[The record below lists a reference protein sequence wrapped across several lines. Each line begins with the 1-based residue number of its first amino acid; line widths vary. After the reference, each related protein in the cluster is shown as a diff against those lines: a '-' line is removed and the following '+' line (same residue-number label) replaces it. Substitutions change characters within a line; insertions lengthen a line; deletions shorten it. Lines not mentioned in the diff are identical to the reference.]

1 MPRHNR
7 RRVEAPLARPIG
19 GAERRDEWHGEDYVV
34 CMVADSAKAYRC
46 PGCEQVIRPGVPHV
60 VVWPAGNAEAAGR
73 RHWHTACWAARD
85 RRGPLPRP

>member
-19 GAERRDEWHGEDYVV
+19 GAERRDEWRGEQYVV
-34 CMVADSAKAYRC
+34 RTVSDSAKPYRC
-46 PGCEQVIRPGVPHV
+46 PGCQQVIRPRVSHV
-60 VVWPAGNAEAAGR
+60 VVWPADDAAAAER

-85 RRGPLPRP
+85 RRGPTPRS